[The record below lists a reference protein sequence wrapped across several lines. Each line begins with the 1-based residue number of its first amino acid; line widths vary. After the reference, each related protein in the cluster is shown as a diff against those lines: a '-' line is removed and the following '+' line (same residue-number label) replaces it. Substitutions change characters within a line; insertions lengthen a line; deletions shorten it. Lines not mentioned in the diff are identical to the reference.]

1 MGIDLEKI
9 TENESYGAN
18 KNLNLEGEKFE
29 DLWDLYFKN
38 GKNTGIINK
47 QLIKAY
53 RFLKK
58 KKNMHGF
65 VDSTFQAYVGGTMTQ
80 EDQEEFAKVA
90 GKEGYK
96 LTIQNSLINIGL
108 SPQYYFAANSLDNEL
123 AGYGLAGL
131 VIGGNLTRIFKAW
144 NNKKSYAGFSFDSLI
159 INAPSYVK
167 QVVNSVKGDKYDKQS

>member
-1 MGIDLEKI
+1 MVKDLERI
-9 TENESYGAN
+9 TENEFSEVN
-18 KNLNLEGEKFE
+18 KDLSAEEKEFE
-29 DLWDLYFKN
+29 DVWDFYFRN

-47 QLIKAY
+47 QLIKTY

-65 VDSTFQAYVGGTMTQ
+65 IDSAFQAYVGGTMTQ

-96 LTIQNSLINIGL
+96 LTIQNSLINIAM
-108 SPQYYFAANSLDNEL
+108 SPQYYLAANSFDNEL
-123 AGYGLAGL
+123 VGYGLAGL
-131 VIGGNLTRIFKAW
+131 VVGGNVTRILRAI

-159 INAPSYVK
+159 INTPSYVK
-167 QVVNSVKGDKYDKQS
+167 QLVNSVRGNINDKQP